1 MQKLAQYHHV
11 EKQVKRPKKNKPWYD
26 NTCRQLK
33 RELRKLANKINPTAP
48 RSLRQEYF
56 VLKNKY
62 KKLVKKMHKRYKNQ
76 FLDEINTL
84 NSNQSGD
91 FWKLI
96 NKIRKSETI
105 DESSDIPPED
115 WIKHFQNLL
124 YDKEET
130 QESHTVVNS
139 PNNLDE
145 TTQSDEIL
153 NGPIT
158 VKEIYDQI
166 SKLKNKKAPGTD
178 TLLNE
183 MLKHGRYY
191 LIPSLERIFND
202 IIETGTFP
210 TEWKI
215 GVIKPIYKKKG
226 DKKWPANYRGI
237 TLTSC
242 LGKLFTSILQN
253 RLNKFIE
260 QHNIL
265 N

>member
-1 MQKLAQYHHV
+1 MSSSNIQDRLKSFNVEHHSSIDDEISQFNQILKSV
-11 EKQVKRPKKNKPWYD
+11 AEISLVPSLRKTRNKTKKNNPWYD

-33 RELRKLANKINPTAP
+33 KELQKLANKINPTAP

-56 VLKNKY
+56 VLKKKY

-76 FLDEINTL
+76 LLDEINTL

-115 WIKHFQNLL
+115 WMKHFQNLL

-130 QESHTVVNS
+130 QESHTVVNPQS
-139 PNNLDE
+139 NLDE

-158 VKEIYDQI
+158 VKEIHDQI

-183 MLKHGRYY
+183 MLKHGRY
-191 LIPSLERIFND
+191 L
-202 IIETGTFP
+202 
-210 TEWKI
+210 
-215 GVIKPIYKKKG
+215 
-226 DKKWPANYRGI
+226 
-237 TLTSC
+237 
-242 LGKLFTSILQN
+242 
-253 RLNKFIE
+253 
-260 QHNIL
+260 
-265 N
+265 

>member
-1 MQKLAQYHHV
+1 
-11 EKQVKRPKKNKPWYD
+11 
-26 NTCRQLK
+26 
-33 RELRKLANKINPTAP
+33 
-48 RSLRQEYF
+48 
-56 VLKNKY
+56 
-62 KKLVKKMHKRYKNQ
+62 MHKRYKNQ
-76 FLDEINTL
+76 LLDEINTL

-105 DESSDIPPED
+105 DESSVIPPED

-124 YDKEET
+124 YDREET
-130 QESHTVVNS
+130 QESDTTVNPPS
-139 PNNLDE
+139 NLDE

-153 NGPIT
+153 NGSIT
-158 VKEIYDQI
+158 VKEIHDQN

-191 LIPSLERIFND
+191 LVPSVGRIFND

-210 TEWKI
+210 TEWNI

-226 DKKWPANYRGI
+226 DKKCPANYRGI

-242 LGKLFTSILQN
+242 L
-253 RLNKFIE
+253 R
-260 QHNIL
+260 
-265 N
+265 

>member
-1 MQKLAQYHHV
+1 
-11 EKQVKRPKKNKPWYD
+11 
-26 NTCRQLK
+26 
-33 RELRKLANKINPTAP
+33 
-48 RSLRQEYF
+48 
-56 VLKNKY
+56 
-62 KKLVKKMHKRYKNQ
+62 MHKRYKNHL
-76 FLDEINTL
+76 LDEINTL

-124 YDKEET
+124 YDKKET
-130 QESHTVVNS
+130 QKSHTVVNPPS
-139 PNNLDE
+139 NLDE

-158 VKEIYDQI
+158 VKEIHDQI
-166 SKLKNKKAPGTD
+166 SYLKNKKAPGTD

-191 LIPSLERIFND
+191 LIPSLGRIFND
-202 IIETGTFP
+202 IIETGAFP
-210 TEWKI
+210 TEWNI

-226 DKKWPANYRGI
+226 DKKCPANYRGI

-242 LGKLFTSILQN
+242 L
-253 RLNKFIE
+253 R
-260 QHNIL
+260 
-265 N
+265 